1 MLIPVVTRPGS
12 KCEFRRLID
21 LSVVKRNAR
30 KSGESTRLIR
40 DGRSRLLTS
49 SCRLFI
55 SVHFLLTSEFGLF
68 ISRPVKK
75 QRDG

>member
-12 KCEFRRLID
+12 KCELRRLID

-49 SCRLFI
+49 CCRLFI
-55 SVHFLLTSEFGLF
+55 SVHFLREFGLF
-68 ISRPVKK
+68 ISKPVEK